1 MLTVLAILQQ
11 LQTQQVGESL
21 TLIQVLTSGGAV
33 TSWVFIAIAFM
44 KGWIKRGGPCDRCA
58 DRDRWIEAYMKK
70 ADALEE
76 NTQLVQANVEALKIS
91 NDLLTSIERR
101 RPTTNRRGT

>member
-1 MLTVLAILQQ
+1 MLTMLALLQR
-11 LQTQQVGESL
+11 LQSQPTGESL

-44 KGWIKRGGPCDRCA
+44 KGWIRKGGPCERCA

-70 ADALEE
+70 ADALERSDTLQE
-76 NTQLVQANVEALKIS
+76 ANIEALRMS
-91 NDLLTSIERR
+91 NELLSTIERR
-101 RPTTNRRGT
+101 RATNRRT